1 MRLSSTWGNAAM
13 TISAL
18 TPRTAILIGLTAA
31 GLFVAGFGY
40 GYASPPDDGGFDDSG
55 HPAPHGTFRAKFLT
69 RPGRAC
75 DEPI

>member
-1 MRLSSTWGNAAM
+1 M

-40 GYASPPDDGGFDDSG
+40 GYAGSPDDGGFDDSG
-55 HPAPHGTFRAKFLT
+55 HPAPHGAFPMKFPM
-69 RPGRAC
+69 RPGSAC
-75 DEPI
+75 DEQI